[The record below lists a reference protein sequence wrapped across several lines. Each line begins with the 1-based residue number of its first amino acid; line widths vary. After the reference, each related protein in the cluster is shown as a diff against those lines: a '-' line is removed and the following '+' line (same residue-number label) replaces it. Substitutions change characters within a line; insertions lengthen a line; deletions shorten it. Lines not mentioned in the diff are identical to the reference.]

1 MALDGSISNHL
12 LSWHTTWEITMEYMI
27 IAVATF
33 FNFIILKWKFE
44 HERYADLVFDVAT
57 LVVISWL
64 FAGTLGGMIVG
75 MIASALI
82 SLYLLVFPPKFMKDF
97 A

>member
-1 MALDGSISNHL
+1 
-12 LSWHTTWEITMEYMI
+12 MEYII

-44 HERYADLVFDVAT
+44 HERYADLAFDVAT
-57 LVVISWL
+57 LVAISWL
-64 FAGTLGGMIVG
+64 FSGSLGGMIIG

-82 SLYLLVFPPKFMKDF
+82 SLYLIVFPPKFMSNF

>member
-1 MALDGSISNHL
+1 
-12 LSWHTTWEITMEYMI
+12 MEYLI

-44 HERYADLVFDVAT
+44 HKRYTDLAFDLAT
-57 LVVISWL
+57 LVAISYL
-64 FAGTLGGMIVG
+64 FGGTLGGMIVA

-82 SLYLLVFPPKFMKDF
+82 SLYLLVFPPKFMQGI
-97 A
+97 

>member
-1 MALDGSISNHL
+1 
-12 LSWHTTWEITMEYMI
+12 MEMLI

-44 HERYADLVFDVAT
+44 HERYADLAFDVAT
-57 LVVISWL
+57 LVCISWL
-64 FAGTLGGMIVG
+64 FGGTLGGMVIA

-82 SLYLLVFPPKFMKDF
+82 SLYLIVFPPKFMKEF
-97 A
+97 NL